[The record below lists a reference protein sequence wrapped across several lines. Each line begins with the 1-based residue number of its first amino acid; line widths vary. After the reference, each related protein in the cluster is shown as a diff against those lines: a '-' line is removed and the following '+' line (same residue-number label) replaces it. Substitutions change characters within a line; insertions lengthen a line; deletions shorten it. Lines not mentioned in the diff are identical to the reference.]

1 VTLHLDGA
9 CATDRSDAATGI
21 PAVTTDDNCDS
32 DVANVLTFSDSP
44 NVQTCSDG
52 DSADEG
58 SYTFTRTWTSVA
70 TDDCDNEN
78 TVTTSQDITVLDEMV
93 PQFTSTCDIANDEVV
108 EYACGDD
115 NQNGLNDIFDF
126 IELPEACDVEY
137 DDNCDS
143 EVTLAFSADSSGYL
157 PTDDIANFCM
167 PATVE
172 AIENGETCDDR
183 DPEAIRLFN
192 FPNGESFTLVDGGSS
207 IVEIAPDS
215 TMHIVLE
222 ATDGNGGGF
231 IFEATYEGG
240 HDWNEWLALPGM
252 HNYKKDCA
260 DIFPG
265 IEIWTEWIYYIM
277 DGGTMTGTGTFAG
290 SSFDLQHQPLNAYY
304 GLQIGEGANNKNE
317 NYGGSAWFF
326 YSGQLVVDGVSQG
339 TLSSSGDIFFDLD
352 CCLGW
357 QIDYSYTI
365 TDDCGNETD
374 FDYTDLGTGE
384 FNNLDNVTV
393 SGGQGDHTPIDITGG
408 VSSLKDPI
416 RITGLQPNPTNDY
429 STLGFIVSNNMRLRI
444 DLYTMSGQFV
454 QELFDGNASE
464 DVQYVL
470 DIDANT
476 LSGGMYQVRL
486 SSSDYVVV
494 KKLLVSE

>member
-1 VTLHLDGA
+1 
-9 CATDRSDAATGI
+9 
-21 PAVTTDDNCDS
+21 
-32 DVANVLTFSDSP
+32 VANVLTYTDSP

-70 TDDCDNEN
+70 TDDCGNEN
-78 TVTTSQDITVLDEMV
+78 TVTTSQDIAVLDEMA
-93 PQFTSTCDIANDEVV
+93 PQFTNTCDIDNGSTV

-126 IELPEACDVEY
+126 IQLPEACDVAY
-137 DDNCDS
+137 ADNCDS
-143 EVTLAFSADSSGYL
+143 EVTLDFSADSSGYL
-157 PTDDIANFCM
+157 PTADIANFCM
-167 PATVE
+167 PSNVE
-172 AIENGETCDDR
+172 TIENGETCDDR
-183 DPEAIRLFN
+183 APEAIRLFN
-192 FPNGESFTLVDGGSS
+192 FPNGESFTLVDGGIS

-215 TMHIVLE
+215 AMHIVLE
-222 ATDGNGGGF
+222 TTDGDGGGF
-231 IFEATYEGG
+231 IFDAVYEGG
-240 HDWNEWLALPGM
+240 FDWNEWLAEPGM

-265 IEIWTEWIYYIM
+265 IEIWTEWIYYVM
-277 DGGTMTGTGTFAG
+277 DNGTMTGTGTFTG
-290 SSFDLQHQPLNAYY
+290 STFELQHQPLNAYY

-339 TLSSSGDIFFDLD
+339 MLSSSGDIFFDLD

-357 QIDYSYTI
+357 QIDYSYTV
-365 TDDCGNETD
+365 TDDCGNSTD
-374 FDYTDLGTGE
+374 FAYTDLGTGE

-393 SGGQGDHTPIDITGG
+393 SGQGDHTPIDITGG
-408 VSSLKDPI
+408 ITSLKDPI

-429 STLGFIVSNNMRLRI
+429 STLGFIVTNNMRLRI

-476 LSGGMYQVRL
+476 LAGGMYQVRL